1 MRRSLVVCVL
11 TSLIL
16 AGCGTPADPPDDASA
31 VPAPQEGAAGSDATE
46 PGAEAATQ
54 TPERPSALSTV
65 PYPDP
70 SWIAPPPPTPV
81 EGRAADGHDPD
92 GPDPASEAPPTVEED
107 ASAGTD
113 PAPALDPEPASD
125 PAPSPDPEPTPAPAP
140 TPDPG
145 PTPAPPPAPE
155 PTPAP
160 APTPTLPASLVGTEW
175 TTIPTTQKVV
185 ALTFD
190 AGANGDAVPSI
201 LRTLRETGT
210 PATFFLTGRFV
221 ESFPTFSAQI
231 AAAHPVGNH
240 SYDHPEFTGLTDAA
254 IRTQLTTT
262 ERLISNVTGRTTE
275 PWFRFPYG
283 DRDAR
288 TIALVNGEGY
298 GSIRW
303 SVDTLGW
310 QGTSGG
316 RTVDEVVARVLDT
329 ATPGHIVLMHVG
341 SHPTDGSMLDADA
354 LPRIISGLRD
364 RGYRFVTLPQAL
376 ALVG

>member
-1 MRRSLVVCVL
+1 MRRWSALFVVTAFVL
-11 TSLIL
+11 S
-16 AGCGTPADPPDDASA
+16 GCGAPAEPPEEAAPGELPPASEVTEPDTEDA
-31 VPAPQEGAAGSDATE
+31 PAPLAW
-46 PGAEAATQ
+46 
-54 TPERPSALSTV
+54 PSALSTV
-65 PYPDP
+65 PYPDA
-70 SWIAPPPPTPV
+70 SWIAPSVPT
-81 EGRAADGHDPD
+81 AA
-92 GPDPASEAPPTVEED
+92 PDPEVPDPEAPDVTTEAPGSDAAEEQE
-107 ASAGTD
+107 ATGPEPP
-113 PAPALDPEPASD
+113 PAPA
-125 PAPSPDPEPTPAPAP
+125 PEPTPTPEPEPTEPAP
-140 TPDPG
+140 TDPE
-145 PTPAPPPAPE
+145 PAPPPAPD
-155 PTPAP
+155 PPP
-160 APTPTLPASLVGTEW
+160 PPPPPPPPSPPTPTLPASLVGKEW
-175 TTIPTTQKVV
+175 TTIPTSQKVV

-201 LRTLRETGT
+201 LRTLRDTGT

-221 ESFPTFSAQI
+221 ESFPTYAGQI

-240 SYDHPEFTGLTDAA
+240 SYDHPEFTGLSDAA
-254 IRTQLTTT
+254 IRTQLATT
-262 ERLISNVTGRTTE
+262 ERLISGVTGRTTK

-283 DRDAR
+283 DRDGR

-316 RTVDEVVARVLDT
+316 MTVDKVVARVLDT

-341 SHPTDGSMLDADA
+341 THPTDGTMLDAEA

-376 ALVG
+376 SLVG